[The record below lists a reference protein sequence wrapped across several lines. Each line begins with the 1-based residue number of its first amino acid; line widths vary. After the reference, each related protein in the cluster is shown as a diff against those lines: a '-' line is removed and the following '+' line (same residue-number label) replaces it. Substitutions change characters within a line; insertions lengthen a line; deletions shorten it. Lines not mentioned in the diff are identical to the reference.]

1 MQKQGA
7 CGSRFLLC
15 KGRDQHRRGGAGQQ
29 AVFLSCRVGSLTGRK
44 HTKAGLRRLWTL
56 VSTMEWSESSYGV
69 LSIILAEAD
78 ENCHRLTLSM
88 IGDFSISSSQHRSR
102 WELGNSWGRGR
113 KKHTFKQNLEKL

>member
-88 IGDFSISSSQHRSR
+88 IGDFPSQVPNIGVG
-102 WELGNSWGRGR
+102 GNSEILGGGGERSIR
-113 KKHTFKQNLEKL
+113 LNRI

>member
-7 CGSRFLLC
+7 HGSRFLLC
-15 KGRDQHRRGGAGQQ
+15 NGRDQHRKDGAGQQ

-44 HTKAGLRRLWTL
+44 HTKAGLQRLWTL

-69 LSIILAEAD
+69 LGIILAEAD
-78 ENCHRLTLSM
+78 ENCHHLILSKT
-88 IGDFSISSSQHRSR
+88 GDFPSQVPNMGVG
-102 WELGNSWGRGR
+102 GNSEILEGAGR